1 MEEIVTQFV
10 TEVEDFLSSW
20 RETVEELNKKQ

>member
-10 TEVEDFLSSW
+10 TEVEGFLTAW